1 VNAVSPPGAPLQII
15 SPKALQPQL
24 ASGQNVSPAILVR
37 TGNFKSKRE
46 AVFVDFSWSDDEVT
60 LQKSIIKFAR
70 AELSDDLIARDR
82 EEEFFWQGWK
92 KCAEFGI
99 QGLPVAEE
107 FGGGG
112 ADILTTVC
120 ALEALGYGCRDNGLI
135 FSINAHMWSSEIPF
149 QSFGTEE
156 QKRKYLPKLV
166 SGEFVGVHAMTEP
179 ASGSDA
185 FALRSRAE
193 RKGDRYIL
201 NGAKTFIT
209 NAPIADVVIVFAN
222 VDPAKG
228 PNGITGF
235 IVDKGTPGF
244 TISKKL
250 QKMGLRTSPMAEL
263 AFVDCEVPVEN
274 VLGRE
279 GMGQAIFT
287 ASMEWERICIL
298 ASHLGAMRR
307 LLETSSEYAAERE
320 QFGQAIGQ
328 FPAIATKI
336 ADMDIRLETSRLLL
350 YKAAWLKKQ
359 GKHPLREA
367 SIAKTYV
374 SEACIQS
381 CLDAIQIHGGYGY
394 MTEYHFERELRD
406 AIAGKIY
413 SGTTEIQKK
422 IIAGLHGV

>member
-1 VNAVSPPGAPLQII
+1 
-15 SPKALQPQL
+15 
-24 ASGQNVSPAILVR
+24 
-37 TGNFKSKRE
+37 
-46 AVFVDFSWSDDEVT
+46 VDFSWSDDELT
-60 LQKSIIKFAR
+60 LQKSVIKFAR
-70 AELSDDLIARDR
+70 EELNDNVIARDLN
-82 EEEFFWQGWK
+82 EEFSWDGWK
-92 KCAEFGI
+92 KCAKFGI

-107 FGGGG
+107 YGGGG

-149 QSFGTEE
+149 QSFGTAE
-156 QKRKYLPKLV
+156 QKKKYLPKLT

-179 ASGSDA
+179 SSGSDA

-193 RKGDRYIL
+193 RKGDRYVI
-201 NGAKTFIT
+201 NGTKTFIT

-222 VDPAKG
+222 VDPSKG
-228 PNGITGF
+228 AAGITGF

-250 QKMGLRTSPMAEL
+250 NKMGLRTSPMAEL
-263 AFVDCEVPVEN
+263 VFEDCEVPAEN

-279 GMGQAIFT
+279 GLGQAIFT

-298 ASHLGAMRR
+298 AGHLGTMRR
-307 LLETSSEYAAERE
+307 LLETSIEYAGDRQ
-320 QFGQAIGQ
+320 QFGHAIGQ
-328 FPAIATKI
+328 FPAVAGKI
-336 ADMDIRLETSRLLL
+336 ADMDIRLETARLVL

-367 SIAKTYV
+367 AIAKTYV
-374 SEACIQS
+374 SEACVQS

-394 MTEYHFERELRD
+394 MTDYQIERELRD
-406 AIAGKIY
+406 SIAGKIY
-413 SGTTEIQKK
+413 SGTSEIQKM
-422 IIAGLHGV
+422 ILAGFHGL

>member
-1 VNAVSPPGAPLQII
+1 M
-15 SPKALQPQL
+15 
-24 ASGQNVSPAILVR
+24 
-37 TGNFKSKRE
+37 
-46 AVFVDFSWSDDEVT
+46 DFSWSDDELT
-60 LQKSIIKFAR
+60 LQKSVIKFAR
-70 AELSDDLIARDR
+70 EELNDNVIARDLN
-82 EEEFFWQGWK
+82 EEFSWDGWK
-92 KCAEFGI
+92 KCAKFGI

-107 FGGGG
+107 YGGGG

-149 QSFGTEE
+149 QSFGTAE
-156 QKRKYLPKLV
+156 QKKKYLPKLT

-179 ASGSDA
+179 SSGSDA

-193 RKGDRYIL
+193 RKGDRYVI
-201 NGAKTFIT
+201 NGTKTFIT

-222 VDPAKG
+222 VDPSKG
-228 PNGITGF
+228 AAGITGF

-250 QKMGLRTSPMAEL
+250 NKMGLRTSPMAEL
-263 AFVDCEVPVEN
+263 VFEDCEVPAEN

-279 GMGQAIFT
+279 GLGQAIFT

-298 ASHLGAMRR
+298 AGHLGTMRR
-307 LLETSSEYAAERE
+307 LLETSIEYAGDRQ
-320 QFGQAIGQ
+320 QFGHAIGQ
-328 FPAIATKI
+328 FPAVAGKI
-336 ADMDIRLETSRLLL
+336 ADMDIRLETARLVL

-367 SIAKTYV
+367 AIAKTYV
-374 SEACIQS
+374 SEACVQS

-394 MTEYHFERELRD
+394 MTDYQIERELRD
-406 AIAGKIY
+406 SIAGKIY
-413 SGTTEIQKK
+413 SGTSEIQKM
-422 IIAGLHGV
+422 ILAGFHGL